1 MATQSI
7 TTDAYKLF
15 PSPRNQHR
23 IVFEHQSFVPYPY
36 ALIDLP
42 SFGLAGRYSLFA
54 ACRLSDMK
62 QGQLVSFEQPEDQA
76 RFERLFV
83 PD

>member
-1 MATQSI
+1 MAQQALHTAKY
-7 TTDAYKLF
+7 TLY
-15 PSPRNQHR
+15 PSPRNVHR
-23 IVFEHQSFVPYPY
+23 VVFGFQSFVAHPY

-54 ACRLSDMK
+54 AYRKADGKM
-62 QGQLVSFEQPEDQA
+62 GQLATFELETDCQ

>member
-1 MATQSI
+1 MALQTI
-7 TTDAYKLF
+7 TTADYTLY
-15 PSPRNQHR
+15 PSPRNTHR
-23 IVFEHQSFVPYPY
+23 VVFEFQVFVPHPY

-42 SFGLAGRYSLFA
+42 SFGLAGRYSLFSA
-54 ACRLSDMK
+54 HRLGDGK
-62 QGQLVSFEQPEDQA
+62 AGQLATFEQESDKQ

>member
-36 ALIDLP
+36 ALIDLL
-42 SFGLAGRYSLFA
+42 SFDLAGRYSLFA
-54 ACRLSDMK
+54 ACRLADMK
-62 QGQLVSFEQPEDQA
+62 QGQLVSFELPEDQA